1 MLLLTIFNFRI
12 SIGNGGAQT
21 HSMGHDIISIPEV
34 SRKKRDVLKTR
45 RDSLFNEYTKHPHK
59 HELALEIKKLDDE
72 IAECVLKEQEKSQTS
87 KARR

>member
-1 MLLLTIFNFRI
+1 
-12 SIGNGGAQT
+12 
-21 HSMGHDIISIPEV
+21 MGHDITAIPDV
-34 SRKKRDVLKTR
+34 SKKKRDVLKTK

-72 IAECVLKEQEKSQTS
+72 IAECVLKEQERSQTS

>member
-1 MLLLTIFNFRI
+1 
-12 SIGNGGAQT
+12 
-21 HSMGHDIISIPEV
+21 MGHDMISIPDV

-72 IAECVLKEQEKSQTS
+72 IAECLGRKKKSV
-87 KARR
+87 AD

>member
-1 MLLLTIFNFRI
+1 MDHNIT
-12 SIGNGGAQT
+12 A
-21 HSMGHDIISIPEV
+21 IPDV
-34 SRKKRDVLKTR
+34 SKKKRDVLKTR

-72 IAECVLKEQEKSQTS
+72 IAECVLKEQERSQTS

>member
-1 MLLLTIFNFRI
+1 MDHNIT
-12 SIGNGGAQT
+12 A
-21 HSMGHDIISIPEV
+21 IPDV
-34 SRKKRDVLKTR
+34 SKKKRDVLKTR

-72 IAECVLKEQEKSQTS
+72 IAECVLKEQERSHTS

>member
-1 MLLLTIFNFRI
+1 
-12 SIGNGGAQT
+12 
-21 HSMGHDIISIPEV
+21 MGHDIISIPEV

-45 RDSLFNEYTKHPHK
+45 RDSLFNEYTKHAHK

>member
-1 MLLLTIFNFRI
+1 M
-12 SIGNGGAQT
+12 
-21 HSMGHDIISIPEV
+21 ISIPDV

-72 IAECVLKEQEKSQTS
+72 IAECLGRKKKSV
-87 KARR
+87 AD